1 MDISGEFAIPASRE
15 QVWRALN
22 DPEVLKACIPGC
34 QEIEKASDTEFS
46 ARLVIKIGPVKVPF
60 KGKVTLSDLDP
71 PNGYK
76 IAGEGQGTAGF
87 ARGEATVRL
96 KDDGGATV
104 LAYQAQANVGGKL
117 AQVGSRLL
125 DATANKLAGEFFG
138 KFSELVGAPVEEAA
152 EEAAAEAAEEP
163 APAAREGLSLWVW
176 VVGVLVAVTA
186 LLLIFSR

>member
-15 QVWRALN
+15 QVWRGLN

-46 ARLVIKIGPVKVPF
+46 AQLVIKIGPVKVPF

-76 IAGEGQGTAGF
+76 IAGEGQGTTGF

-104 LAYQAQANVGGKL
+104 LTYQAQANVGGKL

-138 KFSELVGAPVEEAA
+138 KFSELVGTPVEEAA
-152 EEAAAEAAEEP
+152 AAAEAADE
-163 APAAREGLSLWVW
+163 PAAREGLSLWVW
-176 VVGVLVAVTA
+176 VVGVLVAVAA
-186 LLLIFSR
+186 LLLIFGR